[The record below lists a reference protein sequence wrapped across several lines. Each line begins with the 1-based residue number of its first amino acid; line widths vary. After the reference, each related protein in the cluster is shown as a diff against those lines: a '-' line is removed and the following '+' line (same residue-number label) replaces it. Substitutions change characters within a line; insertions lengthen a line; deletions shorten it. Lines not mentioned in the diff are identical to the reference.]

1 MRRLPAHVHDV
12 RSGSLSKIVARSHYA
27 GSGGNEVSQMKAA
40 GLTMSYLELLKLALP
55 ETIVVI
61 TALAVLSIGLV
72 TGRVKST
79 STVSTTKPT
88 QGANGTST
96 ATGICSAVA
105 ALGLAIAIGAALM
118 LPRNATLFGGMLVI
132 TPLTSLFKIICIAL
146 AFFTVL
152 LATSEKSLRHPG
164 EYLGLIL
171 FATVGLMLLVG
182 SEELLM
188 IFIGLELLGL
198 SLYVMTAFY
207 KTDVRSAEAG
217 LKYFL
222 FGSTS
227 SAFTL
232 FGISLIYGMSG
243 TTSLAAISDKL
254 TGVSIQALLA
264 VGIVMTLIG
273 FAFKIAA
280 APFHLWAPDA
290 YQGAPVPSAA
300 FIASGSKVASFVVLG
315 KIVLIGFAPARGSAD
330 WHAMLAGWSPV
341 LAVLAA
347 LSILLG
353 NFVALAQANV
363 RRLLAYSAVAH
374 GGYTLLGIIAGG
386 RDGFSATLFY
396 TSTYAVT
403 LVGAFAVVGVV
414 RRQSGRG
421 DLPSFAGLA
430 ARSPFLAASMSIFL
444 LSLAG
449 LPPLAGFF
457 GKFYLFSVAFRA
469 GGNHGLL
476 WLVALAL
483 FGSFVSLY
491 YYLIVLKVIFVDQR
505 SSSTP
510 QPGQSNAGAARTSDF
525 NVSTSLDLFSRITV
539 TLLAAAVLFLGL
551 MPQTLAARILA
562 SLP

>member
-1 MRRLPAHVHDV
+1 
-12 RSGSLSKIVARSHYA
+12 
-27 GSGGNEVSQMKAA
+27 
-40 GLTMSYLELLKLALP
+40 MSYLELLKLALP

-72 TGRVKST
+72 TGRVKLT
-79 STVSTTKPT
+79 ATVSTAKPA
-88 QGANGTST
+88 QSANDTST

-105 ALGLAIAIGAALM
+105 ALGLAIAIGTVLM
-118 LPRNATLFGGMLVI
+118 LPRNATPFGGMIVI

-152 LATSEKSLRHPG
+152 LTTSEKSLRHPG
-164 EYLGLIL
+164 EYLALVL

-198 SLYVMTAFY
+198 SLYVMTAFD

-243 TTSLAAISDKL
+243 TTSLAAVSQKL
-254 TGVSIQALLA
+254 ATVSIQPLLA

-290 YQGAPVPSAA
+290 YQGAPVPSSA
-300 FIASGSKVASFVVLG
+300 FIASASKVASFVVLG
-315 KIVLIGFAPARGSAD
+315 KIVLVGFAPFHGSAA
-330 WHAMLAGWSPV
+330 WHAMVAGWSPV
-341 LAVLAA
+341 LAALAA

-353 NFVALAQANV
+353 NLVALAQSNV

-374 GGYTLLGIIAGG
+374 AGYTLIGLVSGD
-386 RDGFSATLFY
+386 RTGFSAALFY
-396 TSTYAVT
+396 ATIYAIT
-403 LVGAFAVVGVV
+403 LVGAFGVV
-414 RRQSGRG
+414 AMVRRETGG
-421 DLPSFAGLA
+421 DDFSNFAGLA
-430 ARSPFLAASMSIFL
+430 SRSPLLAGCMSVFM

-449 LPPLAGFF
+449 IPPLAGFF
-457 GKFYLFSVAFRA
+457 GKFYLFSAALRA
-469 GGNHGLL
+469 GANHGLL
-476 WLVALAL
+476 WLVAVAL
-483 FGSFVSLY
+483 LGSFISLY
-491 YYLIVLKVIFVDQR
+491 YYLMVLKAIFVDEPVLA
-505 SSSTP
+505 SSRHIGVP
-510 QPGQSNAGAARTSDF
+510 PG
-525 NVSTSLDLFSRITV
+525 LLSRATV
-539 TLLAAAVLFLGL
+539 AVLAATVLLLGIT
-551 MPQTLAARILA
+551 PEILA
-562 SLP
+562 SPILAAVP